1 MDTLLDVSNAMLFAA
16 FILYL
21 LATFFFGATIRDK
34 RSKAKKSKAGTI
46 GITITIIGFLAQIVY
61 FITRWIVSGHAPVSN
76 LFEFVTFFGMAMVF
90 AFIILYFIYKV
101 SILGLFALP
110 IALIVIAYASMFP
123 TEISPLVP
131 SLQSYWLYIHVTTVS
146 IGEAILSIS
155 FVVGLIYLIRT
166 IDQSKSSKRTTWLE
180 IVLFSLI
187 IFIGFSVIN
196 VIFSIGGYEAKFE
209 YTDANI
215 KETMT
220 TDYQLPAIVSPYE
233 GELITDNVMQPW
245 FEAPSWMHGLDAG
258 RKFNTLI
265 WSVFVG
271 IILYVLIRL
280 ILRKRIGAAIQPVL
294 MKAKPDLLDEI
305 SYRAVAIGFPV
316 FTLGGIIFASIWA
329 QIAWDRFWGWDPK
342 EVWALVTWFFYAAFL
357 HLRLSRGWH
366 GEKSAWLAVGGF
378 AIIMFNLVAVN
389 LVLAGLHSYA

>member
-1 MDTLLDVSNAMLFAA
+1 MDTMLNISNTMLFTA

-21 LATFFFGATIRDK
+21 IATFFFGATIRDK
-34 RSKAKKSKAGTI
+34 RSKGKKGKAGTI
-46 GITITIIGFLAQIVY
+46 GITITIIGFLSQLVY
-61 FITRWIVSGHAPVSN
+61 FVTRWIASGHAPVSN

-90 AFIILYFIYKV
+90 AFIILYFIYRV

-155 FVVGLIYLIRT
+155 FVAGLIFLIRT
-166 IDQSKSSKRTTWLE
+166 IDQTKSDKRTTWLE

-187 IFIGFSVIN
+187 IFIGFSLIN
-196 VIFSIGGYEAKFE
+196 VIFQVAGYNAEFE
-209 YTDANI
+209 YTTNTNV
-215 KETMT
+215 TMT

-233 GELITDNVMQPW
+233 GKLLSEGVMEPW
-245 FEAPSWMHGLDAG
+245 FEAPSWMHGADAG

-271 IILYVLIRL
+271 IILYVLLRL
-280 ILRKRIGAAIQPVL
+280 ILRKRIGAAIKPAL

>member
-1 MDTLLDVSNAMLFAA
+1 MDTLLNISSAMLFTA

-34 RSKAKKSKAGTI
+34 RSKSKKSKAGTI

-61 FITRWIVSGHAPVSN
+61 FITRWIASGHAPVSN

-90 AFIILYFIYKV
+90 GFIILYFIYKV
-101 SILGLFALP
+101 SVLGLFALP

-123 TEISPLVP
+123 TEVSPLVP

-155 FVVGLIYLIRT
+155 FVAGLIYLIRT
-166 IDQSKSSKRTTWLE
+166 IDQSKSNKHTTWLE
-180 IVLFSLI
+180 LVLFSLI
-187 IFIGFSVIN
+187 IFVGFILIN
-196 VIFSIGGYEAKFE
+196 GIFNVAEYSAEFE
-209 YTDANI
+209 YKANGTI
-215 KETMT
+215 TT
-220 TDYQLPAIVSPYE
+220 TDYPLPAIVSPNE
-233 GELITDNVMQPW
+233 GTLITDGVMQPW
-245 FEAPSWMHGLDAG
+245 FEAPSWMHGADAG

-271 IILYVLIRL
+271 LVLYGLLRL
-280 ILRKRIGAAIQPVL
+280 VLRKRIGAAIQPAL
-294 MKAKPDLLDEI
+294 MKTKPDLLDEI

-329 QIAWDRFWGWDPK
+329 QEAWGRFWGWDPK
-342 EVWALVTWFFYAAFL
+342 EVWALVTFFFYAAFL

-378 AIIMFNLVAVN
+378 AIIMFNLIAVN